1 MSLNTNSSQVV
12 ELNVGSNEQ
21 VMPERKMGLIILRK
35 LFRKRSAQVGFVI
48 IIVLLFCAIFGQW
61 ITPHDPFRIQ
71 SEIRLSPPSWQ
82 HPFGT
87 DEQGRD
93 LLSRIIFGSRYS
105 IMVMLVTT
113 SIACILGLVV
123 ALPSAY
129 FGGWF
134 DNLIMRIM
142 DVMLGFPYI
151 LLVLA
156 IVAIIGPSL
165 VNAMIAIGIAYI
177 PDYARLA
184 RSSIIAVREEDY
196 VTAERALGASD
207 IRIML
212 HTILPNII
220 SPIIIFVSLNMPAA
234 VLSAAALSFLGLG
247 AQPPDPEWGAM
258 MVNARDF
265 LTSAPWVVLSPGLAI
280 FLCILGINLF
290 GNALR
295 DVLDPRD
302 ISSSKPG

>member
-1 MSLNTNSSQVV
+1 MWNK
-12 ELNVGSNEQ
+12 EQ
-21 VMPERKMGLIILRK
+21 TISEQKTRSIILKK
-35 LFRKRSAQVGFVI
+35 LFRKRSAQVGSVI
-48 IIVLLFCAIFGQW
+48 VILLIFCAIFGQW
-61 ITPHDPFRIQ
+61 ITPYDPFRIQ

-93 LLSRIIFGSRYS
+93 LLSRIIYGSRYS
-105 IMVMLVTT
+105 VMVMLVTT
-113 SIACILGLVV
+113 SIACILGLLV

-134 DNLIMRIM
+134 DSLMMRLM
-142 DVMLGFPYI
+142 DIMLGFPYI
-151 LLVLA
+151 LLILA
-156 IVAIIGPSL
+156 IVAMIGPSL
-165 VNAMIAIGIAYI
+165 INAMIAIGIAYI

-207 IRIML
+207 LRIML
-212 HTILPNII
+212 RTIFPNIL
-220 SPIIIFVSLNMPAA
+220 SPIIIFVSLNMPTA

-265 LTSAPWVVLSPGLAI
+265 LTTAPWAVLSPGLAI

-302 ISSSKPG
+302 ISSSKPA

>member
-1 MSLNTNSSQVV
+1 MSLNDTPTMV
-12 ELNVGSNEQ
+12 ELDIWKHERSL
-21 VMPERKMGLIILRK
+21 PERKLGTIILAK
-35 LFRKRSAQVGFVI
+35 LLRKRTAQVGLVI
-48 IIVLLFCAIFGQW
+48 IFLLFFCAIFAPL
-61 ITPHDPFRIQ
+61 IAPHDPFRINPA
-71 SEIRLSPPSWQ
+71 IRLSPPSFQ

-93 LLSRIIFGSRYS
+93 ILSRIIYGSRFTV
-105 IMVMLVTT
+105 MVMLITT
-113 SIACILGLVV
+113 SIASILGLAI

-134 DNLIMRIM
+134 DNLMMRLI

-151 LLVLA
+151 LLILV
-156 IVAIIGPSL
+156 IVAVIGPSL

-184 RSSIIAVREEDY
+184 RSAIIAVREEDY

-207 IRIML
+207 LRIIL
-212 HTILPNII
+212 RTILPNII
-220 SPIIIFVSLNMPAA
+220 SPIIVFISLTMPTA

-258 MVNARDF
+258 MVNSRDF
-265 LTSAPWVVLSPGLAI
+265 LTTAPWVVLSPGLAI
-280 FLCILGINLF
+280 FFCILGINLF

-295 DVLDPRD
+295 DVLDPRE
-302 ISSSKPG
+302 ITRITR